1 MAEKIIF
8 KNSLLIDG
16 QGGAPLPDATVV
28 VSDSNIEAVL
38 PEGSGKSA
46 PRGHVIDL
54 KGKTLMPGLIDAH
67 VHPGNVAYY
76 LHETAALPPAVYVH
90 RVTKTLETDLNL
102 GFTTLRDAAGL
113 DRGFRV
119 AVEEGLIRGPR
130 LFLSVTPLTQADN
143 GEAPSPRNSLGI
155 RPEACHGPEAVR
167 RAALRTLGRGA
178 DQIKIFA
185 DGEVVSQSKTDK
197 GKPGQPRF
205 SVEELQAAVEAAAEA
220 GSYVMAHAYSP
231 RAIQNCL
238 KAGVRSIEHGNLLD
252 AETAEMMVET
262 GAFFVPTLTIYD
274 LMIKEGAKALDPY
287 TLEKLE
293 LVGQKGIA
301 ALELAYRAGVKIG
314 SGSDIIGPLQHLKGR
329 ELAIKGEVMSPMEAI
344 VSATRSNAELLG
356 VADRLGT
363 IEAGNIADLIVL
375 DANPLDDLTIFESGL
390 ERVVLVM
397 KDGRIMKNI
406 IKPAGP
412 QSPHFIGMKGGMK

>member
-1 MAEKIIF
+1 MGEKIIF

-16 QGGAPLPDATVV
+16 QGGDPLPDATLV
-28 VSDSNIEAVL
+28 VSGSRIEEIL
-38 PEGSGKSA
+38 PEGAGRSV
-46 PRGHVIDL
+46 PRGKVIDL

-67 VHPGNVAYY
+67 VHPGNVAFY
-76 LHETAALPPAVYVH
+76 LHQTAALPPAVYVH

-113 DRGFRV
+113 DHGFRV
-119 AVEEGLIRGPR
+119 AIEEGLIRGPR

-143 GEAPSPRNSLGI
+143 GKEPSPRNSLGI
-155 RPEACHGPEAVR
+155 RPENCHGPDEVRQAVR
-167 RAALRTLGRGA
+167 RTLDRGA

-205 SVEELQAAVEAAAEA
+205 SVQELHSAVEAAKTA

-238 KAGVRSIEHGNLLD
+238 EAGVRSIEHGNLLD
-252 AETAEMMVET
+252 GETAEMMSEK

-274 LMIKEGAKALDPY
+274 LMIREGPEELDPY
-287 TLEKLE
+287 TIEKLE
-293 LVGQKGIA
+293 MVGQRGIE
-301 ALELAYRAGVKIG
+301 ALELAYRAGVRIG

-344 VSATRSNAELLG
+344 ISATRSNAELLG
-356 VADRLGT
+356 IADRLGT
-363 IEAGNIADLIVL
+363 LEAGKIADLIVL
-375 DANPLDDLTIFESGL
+375 DENPLDDLTIFEHGL
-390 ERVVLVM
+390 ARVVLVM
-397 KDGRIMKNI
+397 KEGRIMKNNI
-406 IKPAGP
+406 
-412 QSPHFIGMKGGMK
+412 